1 MMAPVASLMLLSFAV
16 SLDGFGVGITYGVR
30 KIQIPV
36 HSIFII
42 SACSGLII
50 LLSMMAGVAITGWMS
65 PHAASA
71 VGAIILIGIGLVA
84 LIQFIRSGNYETG
97 KISAEDSKDGAS
109 KPLDQSPV
117 LKLELRLFGFIIQ
130 ILRTPS
136 AADMDRSGTISAGE
150 AFFLGTALS
159 LDAFGAGIGAALVG
173 FPPVLTA
180 ILIATSSGLFL
191 WLGTRVGFVASGWRW
206 VRQLSMLPGI
216 ILIAM
221 GIFKLFI

>member
-1 MMAPVASLMLLSFAV
+1 MAPVASLMLLSFAV

-30 KIQIPV
+30 KIKIPI

-136 AADMDRSGTISAGE
+136 AADLDRSGTISAGE

-180 ILIATSSGLFL
+180 MLIATSSGLFL